1 MSCCQQTEALFQQVQ
16 REQGGRLDVLV
27 NNAFHFMP
35 HLQETANNMPPFWTD
50 KSMYQVIEV
59 GTPSSLVTDYN
70 GDSEAQEAIERT
82 FFSWTR
88 SDLFGSSGF
97 RNHYMCT
104 CAAAPML
111 LQSKGLVVN
120 ISSLG
125 AGRFLFTTPYGVGK
139 CACE

>member
-1 MSCCQQTEALFQQVQ
+1 VRLTNRYQQTEALFQQVQ

-27 NNAFHFMP
+27 NNAFYFMP
-35 HLQETANNMPPFWTD
+35 AMQGAPADVPPFWAD

-59 GTPSSLVTDYN
+59 GMPVLASKSQRCACVLAPHSSPLY
-70 GDSEAQEAIERT
+70 A
-82 FFSWTR
+82 
-88 SDLFGSSGF
+88 GF

-125 AGRFLFTTPYGVGK
+125 GSRFMVTTPYGVGK
-139 CACE
+139 CAGER